1 MSSDTTFARSGQD
14 IGQDASMTD
23 HATHLDQQTHHTQ
36 SGPEGLAPQPT
47 SVELGVDPNDPVI
60 PADDAIARE
69 TFIPVTKFA
78 LLDRLTRPQA
88 WETGGST
95 DARRF
100 FRYLAYWRQ
109 QQYNTAVMKL
119 DHAYEPFSPD
129 SDLLMTRQYTDG
141 ERTSMQARVVAGMR
155 HMLQQANYTCIDRS
169 EAELILTSDSH
180 YGLDFDVDLNAFEEL
195 EIYYRGASTK
205 KDQKRTFRKFFRK
218 EEFDVPIFQRLF
230 ILFKLKS
237 EEQRIEE
244 YMRTRTVT
252 RKKAEKAIR
261 AASKHIPDG
270 VSRDL
275 IYMKLFKNMPRADV
289 EMIFPNTKVKFR
301 LFDKIKLG
309 VTGGGAIGMGLIG
322 TVGKFLAGGLA
333 LLSNPI
339 ALAAALFGIGGVLFR
354 QVMGFFNTRQRY
366 MVVMAQNLYFHALA
380 DNRGCMITLADRA
393 AEEDVK
399 EEMLLYSVLAKETVR
414 RQDLKSVDEAVEQ
427 YLCSAFGVQVDF
439 DLDDALSRLMHDG
452 VVTEQPDGTLYAL
465 PPKQAGEHIDA
476 MWDVLLDNLPDGVL
490 LEGTEFEGE
499 SGGSRQ
505 GPESQPR
512 EVNVDTV

>member
-1 MSSDTTFARSGQD
+1 MSTDTTLERSGQ
-14 IGQDASMTD
+14 A
-23 HATHLDQQTHHTQ
+23 ATALGNPAEPNQEIQTSTV
-36 SGPEGLAPQPT
+36 GADGTAPQPT
-47 SVELGVDPNDPVI
+47 SVQLGVDPNEPVI
-60 PADDAIARE
+60 PSDEVISRE

-88 WETGGST
+88 WDAGEAT

-141 ERTSMQARVVAGMR
+141 ERAAMQSRVVAGMR

-244 YMRTRTVT
+244 YRSCV
-252 RKKAEKAIR
+252 KK
-261 AASKHIPDG
+261 
-270 VSRDL
+270 
-275 IYMKLFKNMPRADV
+275 
-289 EMIFPNTKVKFR
+289 
-301 LFDKIKLG
+301 
-309 VTGGGAIGMGLIG
+309 
-322 TVGKFLAGGLA
+322 
-333 LLSNPI
+333 
-339 ALAAALFGIGGVLFR
+339 
-354 QVMGFFNTRQRY
+354 
-366 MVVMAQNLYFHALA
+366 
-380 DNRGCMITLADRA
+380 
-393 AEEDVK
+393 
-399 EEMLLYSVLAKETVR
+399 
-414 RQDLKSVDEAVEQ
+414 
-427 YLCSAFGVQVDF
+427 
-439 DLDDALSRLMHDG
+439 
-452 VVTEQPDGTLYAL
+452 
-465 PPKQAGEHIDA
+465 
-476 MWDVLLDNLPDGVL
+476 
-490 LEGTEFEGE
+490 
-499 SGGSRQ
+499 
-505 GPESQPR
+505 
-512 EVNVDTV
+512 